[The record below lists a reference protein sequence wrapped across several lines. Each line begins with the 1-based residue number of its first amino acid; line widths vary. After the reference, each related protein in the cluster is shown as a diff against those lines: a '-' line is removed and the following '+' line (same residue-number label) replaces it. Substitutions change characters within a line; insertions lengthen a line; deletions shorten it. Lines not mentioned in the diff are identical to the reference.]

1 MRMASHT
8 PRHSR
13 LADRV
18 LFLLLCL
25 IVSSAGSIAFSK
37 DEKTRTKADRALHAG
52 DFEGAEK
59 IYRQVLAKDPSDLD
73 ARLGLSRALLKQRRL
88 QDAFDHA
95 ARVIAIDPLS
105 ARAHAF
111 LGSAVLASGNFRQ
124 SIEEFRTALS
134 LNENEASAIAGL
146 AMVDFYENRLNS
158 CVIGLRRASSL
169 DPDEPDYV
177 FDLGQAAARS
187 QRYKEAADAYERF
200 LFIAPRTDI
209 DRRARIRG
217 LIDFLRYLGQQ
228 GSLYS
233 AAGAEQTSVSFDAA
247 DNRPILKV
255 RINGSKEPLRFVL
268 DTGSGMSVIS
278 DTTARKLGIR
288 TVARGGLARAVGG
301 GGRFEI
307 VYGFLSS
314 IAVGDAR
321 VENVPVYIR
330 RFFDEKN
337 PVDGYIGIAAL
348 GDFVTTVDYGTR
360 TLSLSRQKIADASS
374 NTTPLNPPSS
384 TAESRSGIDL
394 PMRTTASG
402 FISSEVVLEGVQDSL
417 NFIVDTGASVTVV
430 SEKVAARDE
439 VQSFYQQGR
448 MRVFGAAGIADDV
461 KIMMIPK
468 LAIGPYSGEH
478 IDAAILDLDALNE
491 TAGFLQSGIL
501 GGNFLRKFR
510 IIFNFQRGIIRLE
523 PVGGS
528 PPPHE
533 NTGAV
538 GALTG
543 DLDSR
548 RTTKVKTLQ

>member
-187 QRYKEAADAYERF
+187 QRYKEAVDAD
-200 LFIAPRTDI
+200 
-209 DRRARIRG
+209 
-217 LIDFLRYLGQQ
+217 
-228 GSLYS
+228 
-233 AAGAEQTSVSFDAA
+233 

-307 VYGFLSS
+307 VYGF
-314 IAVGDAR
+314 
-321 VENVPVYIR
+321 
-330 RFFDEKN
+330 
-337 PVDGYIGIAAL
+337 
-348 GDFVTTVDYGTR
+348 
-360 TLSLSRQKIADASS
+360 
-374 NTTPLNPPSS
+374 
-384 TAESRSGIDL
+384 
-394 PMRTTASG
+394 
-402 FISSEVVLEGVQDSL
+402 
-417 NFIVDTGASVTVV
+417 
-430 SEKVAARDE
+430 
-439 VQSFYQQGR
+439 
-448 MRVFGAAGIADDV
+448 
-461 KIMMIPK
+461 
-468 LAIGPYSGEH
+468 
-478 IDAAILDLDALNE
+478 
-491 TAGFLQSGIL
+491 
-501 GGNFLRKFR
+501 
-510 IIFNFQRGIIRLE
+510 
-523 PVGGS
+523 
-528 PPPHE
+528 
-533 NTGAV
+533 
-538 GALTG
+538 
-543 DLDSR
+543 
-548 RTTKVKTLQ
+548 